1 MKKKLL
7 LFPLVLSL
15 GYFTLVSYN
24 AGPAGSGGG
33 NRTGGPGSTGA
44 ATCGGGGCHSAA
56 SAATTVAI
64 TMKDV
69 ATGAAVTDGKY
80 KPLRTYEVT
89 ISVSHASN
97 SSFGFQCE
105 VLGADNNDIGVLTAG
120 AGQAVRTSGGKKV
133 VEHTSRIS
141 GSTTTFTWTSPAAGA
156 GTATFYAAGNSVNAD
171 GGTSGDSP
179 SLPYSVAF
187 SENNTSVGT
196 VDNAVDIVSYPNPF
210 SSTLNVKLDNAA
222 SGAYTI
228 SAFDLRGKV
237 IYQSTE
243 QVTNGKL
250 ETSINTYKWAASTYF
265 IQVDKDGQ
273 KHTSTVVKY

>member
-7 LFPLVLSL
+7 LFPLILGM

-24 AGPAGSGGG
+24 SGPAGSGAG

-44 ATCGGGGCHSAA
+44 GTCGAGGCHST
-56 SAATTVAI
+56 ATAGTAVAI

-89 ISVSHASN
+89 ISVANAGN

-105 VLGADNNDIGVLTAG
+105 VLGADENDIGVLNAG
-120 AGQAVRTSGGKKV
+120 AGQAVRTANGKKV
-133 VEHTSRIS
+133 VEHTGRIS
-141 GSTTTFTWTSPAAGA
+141 GTSTTFTWTSPAAGG

-171 GGTSGDSP
+171 GGTGGDFP
-179 SLPYSVAF
+179 SLPYSIAF

-196 VDNAVDIVSYPNPF
+196 VDNAIDIVSYPNPF
-210 SSTLNVKLDNAA
+210 SSTLNVKLENAS

-228 SAFDLRGKV
+228 LAYDMRGNI
-237 IYQSTE
+237 IYQAS
-243 QVTNGKL
+243 QHVINGKF

-273 KHTSTVVKY
+273 KRTSTVVKY